1 MRRYRRVVRPRRCA
15 AAGTAS
21 VVVAVSLGFLM
32 SMPRA
37 AEAGRRQADYFRQVL
52 RHELLETHHRVVH
65 LNACL
70 SALRDRDEATITVKR
85 TRRALASAVSN
96 GHKVAGMLDALDRS
110 YPQAPT
116 AVAS

>member
-1 MRRYRRVVRPRRCA
+1 
-15 AAGTAS
+15 
-21 VVVAVSLGFLM
+21 M

-52 RHELLETHHRVVH
+52 RHELFETHHRVVH